1 MTIKAKSKITSVII
15 IIIMSGTT
23 ALTGACRR
31 SYGSIA
37 EGNAFEEQV
46 ANLLLQHSFE
56 SA

>member
-1 MTIKAKSKITSVII
+1 LGDLGIDKRIILI

-23 ALTGACRR
+23 AMTGISHH

-37 EGNAFEEQV
+37 EGSAFEEQV
-46 ANLLLQHSFE
+46 ANLLPQHNFE